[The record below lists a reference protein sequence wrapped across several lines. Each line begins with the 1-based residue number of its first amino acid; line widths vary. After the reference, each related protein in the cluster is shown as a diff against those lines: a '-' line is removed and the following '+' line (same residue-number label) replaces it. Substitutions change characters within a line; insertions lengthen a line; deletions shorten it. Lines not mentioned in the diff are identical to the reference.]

1 MNLTFL
7 PGTEIAIIDDLCP
20 QEVVDDIYELLSWA
34 EANKFQ
40 LNYVE
45 HDDLSM
51 MPSDGMEPEEIEGDT
66 KKHYNVWGQRNFNIG
81 LYPSRYKKL
90 TEEVMSKAANKA
102 FNAYGEALGLDFSD
116 HRPISL
122 DAYHVLKD
130 GDAISRHVDCFDYGI
145 VYYVGQTA
153 DTEGGDLWFIE
164 SDIKL
169 PFKANR
175 MLIIPAD
182 LEHEVLPVTAGKRFS
197 STDFVPVGLDWQKRD
212 T

>member
-7 PGTEIAIIDDLCP
+7 PGTEIGIIDDLCP
-20 QEVVDDIYELLSWA
+20 QEAVDDIYELLSWA
-34 EANKFQ
+34 EANKIQ

-45 HDDLSM
+45 YDDMSM
-51 MPSDGMEPEEIEGDT
+51 MSKDDPKAEGDIEE
-66 KKHYNVWGQRNFNIG
+66 HYNIWGSRNFNIG
-81 LYPSRYKKL
+81 LYPKRYKKL
-90 TEEVMSKAANKA
+90 AQEVLSEAANKA
-102 FNAYGEALGLDFSD
+102 FKMYGDALGLDFTE

-122 DAYHVLKD
+122 DAFHVLKD
-130 GDAISRHVDCFDYGI
+130 GDAITRHIDCFDYGI
-145 VYYVGQTA
+145 VYYVDQTE

-175 MLIIPAD
+175 MLIIPAN